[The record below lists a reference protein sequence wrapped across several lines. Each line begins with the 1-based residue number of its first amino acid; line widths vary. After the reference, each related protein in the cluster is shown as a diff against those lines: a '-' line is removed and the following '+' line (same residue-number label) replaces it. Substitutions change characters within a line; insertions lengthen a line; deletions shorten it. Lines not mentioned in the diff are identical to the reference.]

1 MKMNMEV
8 CTGVNIT
15 EAYIK
20 HHILNTLTYNCQYM
34 LDWQGKNYPYTARE
48 IVTQRLAGK
57 ELPIDCQGNSYTET
71 GRERITHRLPGKE
84 LPIDYQGKNY
94 P

>member
-1 MKMNMEV
+1 MEV

-71 GRERITHRLPGKE
+71 CRERITHRLPWK
-84 LPIDYQGKNY
+84 
-94 P
+94 